1 MRRPGRPIKLYAYSP
16 WGALTLFTVMSVI
29 FMVIPFGI
37 FTWRTDYSGFS
48 RIWIGSVTFRR
59 CYSEPRFN
67 RKFLFFPYQL
77 EISNDRN
84 VFYGNTSASAIR
96 YTDRAGLS
104 SCKILVRYK
113 IIINERVL

>member
-1 MRRPGRPIKLYAYSP
+1 
-16 WGALTLFTVMSVI
+16 
-29 FMVIPFGI
+29 MVIPFEI

-77 EISNDRN
+77 EISNDKDL
-84 VFYGNTSASAIR
+84 FYGSTSAIGIG
-96 YTDRAGLS
+96 YTERVGPPS
-104 SCKILVRYK
+104 SKILVPYK
-113 IIINERVL
+113 TIINERVL

>member
-1 MRRPGRPIKLYAYSP
+1 MSRPGRPTKLFAFSP

-77 EISNDRN
+77 EISNDKDL
-84 VFYGNTSASAIR
+84 FYGNTSATGIG
-96 YTDRAGLS
+96 YTERAGPPS
-104 SCKILVRYK
+104 SKILVRYK